1 MIKGKAFFVDL
12 TLCTACRGC
21 QVACKQ
27 WKDLPAEQ
35 TRNVGSHQNPQDLSA
50 KTIRLLRFNEVKED
64 GKLKWLFFPEQC
76 RHCIE
81 PPCKD
86 IGNMYAKGAVKQD
99 PVTGAVIMTDNTAG
113 ITRLESWELCPY
125 NVPRRDEE
133 TGIWNKCDMCINR
146 VTKGMLPA
154 CVKSCPTGTMNFG
167 DHDEMLAMAKA
178 RLAEVQKT
186 NPDAYL
192 ADPEHVRVIYLC
204 ESAPENYHDKL
215 VASAAQHKTMV
226 AAAPKAKTVTR
237 RGMFK
242 SVLGEN
248 KNA

>member
-50 KTIRLLRFNEVKED
+50 KTIRLVRFNEVKED

-99 PVTGAVIMTDNTAG
+99 PVTGAVIMTDKTAG
-113 ITRLESWELCPY
+113 INRLESWELCPY

-204 ESAPENYHDKL
+204 ESAPENYHEKL